1 LGSDKAIGLSWAT
14 SDRTAGAQSWD
25 DEASEAI
32 AALRVRRNP
41 LLAIDQ
47 TAARFDA

>member
-1 LGSDKAIGLSWAT
+1 M
-14 SDRTAGAQSWD
+14 
-25 DEASEAI
+25 DEVSEAI
-32 AALRVRRNP
+32 TALRVRRNP